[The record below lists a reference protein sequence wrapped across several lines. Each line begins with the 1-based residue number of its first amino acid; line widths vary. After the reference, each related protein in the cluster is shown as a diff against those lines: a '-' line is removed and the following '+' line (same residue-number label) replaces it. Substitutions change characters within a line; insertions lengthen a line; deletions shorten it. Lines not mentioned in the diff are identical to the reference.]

1 MKPPPAH
8 RATTA
13 HLQAVYPFVA
23 ARGIGEAG
31 PLIGSDLL
39 GGHFHFDPWHLY
51 RSGALTNPNL
61 LVLGQLGRGKSSFIK
76 TFVWRQLSFGR
87 RAWILDPKGEY
98 GPLARACGVTPL
110 RLIPG
115 GTLRLNPLD
124 VPTTRRIDDIE
135 STVRIRSELISSLA
149 AASLGRSLAPAERTA
164 VQLAVRS
171 ISQTRR
177 GPVLSDLV
185 ETLLDPDPALAATVR
200 TDSAGLA
207 SDGRPVAL
215 EMRRLVEGDLAGMFD
230 GPSSVGLD
238 TSAPVVVLDL
248 SAVFASPALPLLM
261 LCATAW
267 LQAALSADTGVKRL
281 VVVDEAWAILQ
292 DLSTARWLQSAFKL
306 SRSLGVANLVVVH
319 RLSDLR
325 AAGSDGSA
333 QQKLAEGLLADSETR
348 VVFRQSPAE
357 AKATAELLGLN
368 ETECE
373 LVRSLPRG
381 VALWRVGSSSHV
393 VEHALGTREWDLI
406 DTDAAMV
413 EPADFADY
421 RELCHEP
428 DIEAARRPRVP
439 L

>member
-1 MKPPPAH
+1 MRPPPAH

-13 HLQAVYPFVA
+13 HLQSLYPFVA
-23 ARGIGEAG
+23 PRGIGSTG
-31 PLIGSDLL
+31 PLIGLDLL

-51 RSGALTNPNL
+51 RSGVLTNPNL

-76 TFVWRQLSFGR
+76 TFVWRQIAFGR

-110 RLIPG
+110 HLMPG
-115 GTLRLNPLD
+115 GDLRLNPLD
-124 VPTTRRIDDIE
+124 VPTANRPGDLDL
-135 STVRIRSELISSLA
+135 TVRTRGELISSLA
-149 AASLGRSLAPAERTA
+149 SASLGRSLAPAERTA
-164 VQLAVRS
+164 VELAVRT
-171 ISQTRR
+171 ISTARR
-177 GPVLSDLV
+177 EPVLSDLV
-185 ETLLDPDPALAATVR
+185 EALLDPDPQLAATVR
-200 TDSAGLA
+200 TDSDGLA
-207 SDGRPVAL
+207 ADGRTVAL

-230 GPSSVGLD
+230 GRSSVGMD
-238 TSAPVVVLDL
+238 STAPVVVLDL
-248 SAVFASPALPLLM
+248 SAVFASPGLPLLM

-267 LQAALSADTGVKRL
+267 LQAALAAGTGVKRL

-325 AAGSDGSA
+325 AAGSEGSA

-357 AKATAELLGLN
+357 AKVTSEMLGLN
-368 ETECE
+368 GTECD

-381 VALWRVGSSSHV
+381 VALWKVGASSHV
-393 VEHALGTREWDLI
+393 VEHALGAQEWELI

-413 EPADFADY
+413 DPIDD
-421 RELCHEP
+421 
-428 DIEAARRPRVP
+428 RVDQ
-439 L
+439 